1 MSGTATAAIFPGA
14 VLQPLLS
21 DVPVPHDPN
30 KLIYLGSANS
40 DVYVCFV
47 RADAPVKTFQD
58 TLSTELIVGASS
70 DGATTRDFPIMLNNV
85 LGTKF
90 KLVMGYPGSREI
102 TLAMERG
109 EVQGVCGIGWTGI
122 DGLEEVPRYLFVW
135 LVMLGAAAAM
145 YRGEHTTL
153 EYFINLLRPR
163 LRALVLIVT
172 NAVGIGLFVYL
183 IKSGFVLVPNA
194 QLQTSPGLG
203 LSLGYVY
210 AAIPIG
216 AALIALP
223 MLRNIYFALR
233 SLWQRRS

>member
-1 MSGTATAAIFPGA
+1 MSDAKGAAPGDGLIAAVGKRFYDAVGQIGGLILAVMTAAVF
-14 VLQPLLS
+14 LQ
-21 DVPVPHDPN
+21 VV
-30 KLIYLGSANS
+30 
-40 DVYVCFV
+40 F
-47 RADAPVKTFQD
+47 RF
-58 TLSTELIVGASS
+58 
-70 DGATTRDFPIMLNNV
+70 
-85 LGTKF
+85 
-90 KLVMGYPGSREI
+90 
-102 TLAMERG
+102 
-109 EVQGVCGIGWTGI
+109 IGWTGI
-122 DGLEEVPRYLFVW
+122 DGLEEVPLYLFVW

-223 MLRNIYFALR
+223 MLRNIYVALR